1 MSSPSDDESRSNSE
15 PEYSDGENNG
25 SPETWEAPQAMSRT
39 MKNRMQQFFQTK
51 ESVKCG
57 SPSITTEFV
66 TSLSRMSKSDT
77 TPPPERER
85 PETTPSPERE
95 RPETTPPP
103 ERECPETTPPP
114 ERERPE
120 TTLPP
125 EREHPETTPSPER
138 EHPETTPPPEGERP
152 DQCMMSF
159 KDKAKMFEKT
169 LQGQKTNPFS
179 ALKLPPKDYEE
190 AVKTDKDSNPVDPSS
205 DKSSSERIQTDKDTN
220 QVDPSSD
227 KSSSERT
234 QTDKDTNQVDPSS
247 DKSSS
252 ERTQTDKDT
261 NQVDPS
267 SDATLERKV
276 EGQGHHFSEESI
288 EEHNPEQ
295 LNEGDSELDR
305 TSPWP
310 QLQHPRTEQYPGPR
324 SAHGW

>member
-39 MKNRMQQFFQTK
+39 MKNRMQQFNQTI

-77 TPPPERER
+77 SPPPEKER
-85 PETTPSPERE
+85 PETTP
-95 RPETTPPP
+95 
-103 ERECPETTPPP
+103 
-114 ERERPE
+114 
-120 TTLPP
+120 PP

-138 EHPETTPPPEGERP
+138 ERPETTTPPEGEHP

-179 ALKLPPKDYEE
+179 ALILSPKDYEE
-190 AVKTDKDSNPVDPSS
+190 AVKTDKDSNP
-205 DKSSSERIQTDKDTN
+205 
-220 QVDPSSD
+220 
-227 KSSSERT
+227 
-234 QTDKDTNQVDPSS
+234 VDPSS

-276 EGQGHHFSEESI
+276 EGQGNKEKQPLQGHHFSEEPI

-295 LNEGDSELDR
+295 LNEGHSELDR
-305 TSPWP
+305 TSPGS

>member
-1 MSSPSDDESRSNSE
+1 MSSSSDDESRSNSE

-25 SPETWEAPQAMSRT
+25 SPETWEAPPAMSRT
-39 MKNRMQQFFQTK
+39 MKNRMKQFYQTK

-77 TPPPERER
+77 SPPPERER
-85 PETTPSPERE
+85 PQ
-95 RPETTPPP
+95 
-103 ERECPETTPPP
+103 
-114 ERERPE
+114 

-138 EHPETTPPPEGERP
+138 EHPETTPPPEGERL

-179 ALKLPPKDYEE
+179 ALKFPPKNYEE
-190 AVKTDKDSNPVDPSS
+190 AVKTDKDSNP
-205 DKSSSERIQTDKDTN
+205 
-220 QVDPSSD
+220 
-227 KSSSERT
+227 
-234 QTDKDTNQVDPSS
+234 VDPSS

-295 LNEGDSELDR
+295 INEGHSELDR
-305 TSPWP
+305 TS
-310 QLQHPRTEQYPGPR
+310 LQHPRTEQYQGPR

>member
-1 MSSPSDDESRSNSE
+1 MSSSSDDESRSNSE

-39 MKNRMQQFFQTK
+39 MKNRMQQFYQTK

-103 ERECPETTPPP
+103 ERERPETAPPP

-125 EREHPETTPSPER
+125 EREQPETTPSPER

-179 ALKLPPKDYEE
+179 ALKFPPKDYEE

-247 DKSSS
+247 D
-252 ERTQTDKDT
+252 
-261 NQVDPS
+261 
-267 SDATLERKV
+267 ATLERKV

-295 LNEGDSELDR
+295 INEGHSELDR
-305 TSPWP
+305 TS
-310 QLQHPRTEQYPGPR
+310 LQHPRTEQYQGPR

>member
-39 MKNRMQQFFQTK
+39 MKNRMQQFNQTN

-77 TPPPERER
+77 SPPPERER
-85 PETTPSPERE
+85 PETTPPS
-95 RPETTPPP
+95 
-103 ERECPETTPPP
+103 
-114 ERERPE
+114 
-120 TTLPP
+120 
-125 EREHPETTPSPER
+125 EREHPETTPSSER
-138 EHPETTPPPEGERP
+138 ECPETTPPPEGERP

-205 DKSSSERIQTDKDTN
+205 DKSSSERTQTDKDSN
-220 QVDPSSD
+220 PVDPSSD
-227 KSSSERT
+227 KSTSERTQTDKDSNPVDPSSDKSTSERT
-234 QTDKDTNQVDPSS
+234 QTDKDTNQVDPSF
-247 DKSSS
+247 
-252 ERTQTDKDT
+252 
-261 NQVDPS
+261 
-267 SDATLERKV
+267 DATLERKV
-276 EGQGHHFSEESI
+276 EGQGNKGKQPLQGHHFSEESI

-295 LNEGDSELDR
+295 LNEGHSELDR
-305 TSPWP
+305 TSPGP